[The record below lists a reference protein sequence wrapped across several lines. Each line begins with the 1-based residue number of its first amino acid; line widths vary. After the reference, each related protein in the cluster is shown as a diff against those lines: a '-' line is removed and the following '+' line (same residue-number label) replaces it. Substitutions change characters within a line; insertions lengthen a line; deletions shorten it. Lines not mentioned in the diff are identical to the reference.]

1 MLDEETKVETT
12 ETAELNESTEA
23 VLNDDTKSSGRDEEK
38 TRLLQEALFRDT
50 NANVL
55 NSSVENYQ
63 EQLVSE
69 MGNDLVNDKNER

>member
-12 ETAELNESTEA
+12 ETAGLNESTEA
-23 VLNDDTKSSGRDEEK
+23 VLNDDAKSSGRDEEK

-55 NSSVENYQ
+55 NSSVENFQ

>member
-1 MLDEETKVETT
+1 MLDEETKVETA

-23 VLNDDTKSSGRDEEK
+23 VLNDDAKSSGRDEEK
-38 TRLLQEALFRDT
+38 TKLLQEALFRDT

-55 NSSVENYQ
+55 NSSVENFQ

-69 MGNDLVNDKNER
+69 MGKDLVSDKTER

>member
-1 MLDEETKVETT
+1 MLDEETKVETA

-23 VLNDDTKSSGRDEEK
+23 VLNDDAKSSGRDEEK
-38 TRLLQEALFRDT
+38 TKLLQEALFRDT

-55 NSSVENYQ
+55 NSSVENFQ

-69 MGNDLVNDKNER
+69 MGNDLVSDKTER